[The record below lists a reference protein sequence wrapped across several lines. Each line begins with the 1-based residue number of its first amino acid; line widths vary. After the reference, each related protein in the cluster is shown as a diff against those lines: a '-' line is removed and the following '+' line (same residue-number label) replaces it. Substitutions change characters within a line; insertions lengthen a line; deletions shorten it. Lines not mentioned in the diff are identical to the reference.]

1 MAWVRVE
8 MEENG
13 QESKDNGEICC
24 SYLTIVPRMEFLE
37 TIEINICVV
46 LHHVG
51 NTISSCQSLKRLSLF
66 FT

>member
-37 TIEINICVV
+37 TIEILIYAWFYNMLEI
-46 LHHVG
+46 
-51 NTISSCQSLKRLSLF
+51 LF
-66 FT
+66 HLVNL